1 MSQVLIY
8 TQANC
13 KLSDKARNVI
23 GSAVGSSLKCIEK
36 DITYDVLL
44 KREMIERT
52 GGRASTPQVFIN
64 GKHVSNYEDL
74 ASALKQGSGN

>member
-1 MSQVLIY
+1 MDKKMARVLIY

-13 KLSDKARNVI
+13 KLSEKAKQLISSKNV
-23 GSAVGSSLKCIEK
+23 KFIEK

-52 GGRASTPQVFIN
+52 GGKASTPQMFVN
-64 GKHVSNYEDL
+64 GKLVNNFDDL
-74 ASALKQGSGN
+74 QNELSGNE